1 MQKLPCQ
8 KKKAF
13 ITGIHTFEPAKV
25 KATDLR
31 ASMCLIL
38 ASLAT
43 HGKSEIFELEHLY
56 RGYENI
62 QNKLANLGADIN

>member
-1 MQKLPCQ
+1 
-8 KKKAF
+8 
-13 ITGIHTFEPAKV
+13 
-25 KATDLR
+25 
-31 ASMCLIL
+31 MCLIL